1 MKRCHDRVILIWEA
15 KTQYWSPHDSLP
27 PALAG
32 HCRELA
38 DTNVQ
43 GSNDV
48 SLLLLRGS
56 AGSEFMS
63 RFVLRRSVGLI
74 AAMTVVVT
82 CVVLWPVIRVEWL
95 VRQAR
100 HELLQRRIAEAID
113 LLTIA
118 EGLRPQDARV
128 QFLLARSCRY
138 AGDGQRAAKCL
149 QAARTLGFAPQRV
162 ETERLLLLAQAGRMR
177 EAEQELP
184 RLLVAPG
191 ADGREIC
198 AAFSSGFFLTYR
210 FHDALRLLDAW
221 QSDYPDDSDPRVFRG
236 IYWQHMMRWPESAD
250 EYRAALRLAPER
262 HDVRIRLAAVLV
274 SLHEYDEALRS
285 YRQVLADTPESS
297 EAMRGLGNCLLA
309 TGQHTEAADV
319 FSKLLKRSPDDF
331 EALLGM
337 GRVHLERGDA
347 STALP
352 LLEKAVQIR
361 SWYPAARF
369 ALAQALQEL
378 GDDRA
383 AEHFQYY
390 DRFQQAQLAL
400 GRKLATLQE
409 EPNDTA
415 LRFDIGTT
423 ILEYG
428 DPAEAIP
435 WIQSVL
441 DQQPE
446 HVGAHRELA
455 AHFQRIG
462 NLELARFHADHAP
475 PDDTQE

>member
-1 MKRCHDRVILIWEA
+1 M
-15 KTQYWSPHDSLP
+15 Y
-27 PALAG
+27 
-32 HCRELA
+32 
-38 DTNVQ
+38 
-43 GSNDV
+43 
-48 SLLLLRGS
+48 
-56 AGSEFMS
+56 
-63 RFVLRRSVGLI
+63 RFVSRRSVALI
-74 AAMTVVVT
+74 AALTVVVA
-82 CVVLWPVIRVEWL
+82 CVCLWPVVRVEWL
-95 VRQAR
+95 VRKAR
-100 HELLQRRIAEAID
+100 HELLQRRVAEAID
-113 LLTIA
+113 LLTTA
-118 EGLRPQDARV
+118 VGLRPEDARV

-138 AGDGQRAAKCL
+138 AGDGQRAAKYL
-149 QAARTLGFAPQRV
+149 NAARALGFAPQRV

-210 FHDALRLLDAW
+210 FHEALRLLDAW
-221 QSDYPDDSDPRVFRG
+221 QADYPDDSDPRVFRG

-262 HDVRIRLAAVLV
+262 HDVRIRLATVLV

-285 YRQVLADTPESS
+285 YRQVLTDTPESS
-297 EAMRGLGNCLLA
+297 EAMSGLGNCLLA

-319 FSKLLKRSPDDF
+319 FGKLLKRSPDDF

-361 SWYPAARF
+361 GWYPAARF
-369 ALAQALQEL
+369 GLAQALQEL

-383 AEHFQYY
+383 AEHFQYF

-400 GRKLATLQE
+400 GRKMATLQE
-409 EPNDTA
+409 QPTDTE

-428 DPAEAIP
+428 DPAEAVP

-446 HVGAHRELA
+446 HAGAHRELA
-455 AHFQRIG
+455 AYFKRTG
-462 NLELARFHADHAP
+462 DLELAEFHAQRSQADVVQ
-475 PDDTQE
+475 D